1 MNTIWRWGRYGL
13 FALPLLFFGLF
24 YVYPVATIF
33 DISFRPDGVL
43 DLSGFVSIATS
54 AYYRDTLVFT
64 VYQATLST
72 FFTILLV
79 LPGAYV
85 FVHYK
90 FPGRSLLLSL
100 STLPFVLPTV
110 VVATAFLALV
120 GPRGLLNTALMS
132 WFNLETP
139 PIALQQTL
147 TLILIVHVFYNYS
160 VALRIIVAYWSSISS
175 RIEDAASVLG
185 ASNWQLWWKIR
196 LPLLRPAIVAAALL
210 VFIFTFT
217 SFGVVLILGGIRFA
231 TLEVQIYYQ
240 TVNLLNLPTAAALSL
255 VQIFI
260 MLLAMLYYARLQ
272 RQIATN
278 QTVVPIKPKKAKTWR
293 TRLLVGVNLF
303 VMLALLLMPLLALVM
318 RSLWIDGA
326 ISFEYYALLGENVR
340 NSILFVPPSH
350 AIANSIAFGL
360 MTTLMAVILGTLLA
374 YIIGDRLLPARVGR
388 FIDPL
393 IMLPLATSAV
403 TLGLGFILALD
414 EPPLNLRTSWVLV
427 PIAHS
432 LVATPFVTRS
442 VLPAMRQIPPSLPE
456 AAQVLGA
463 SPLRIWRRIE
473 LPLLSRSLVV
483 GATFAFAISLGE
495 FGASVFVARPDTPTM
510 PLIIYRLLG
519 QPGTTNYGQ
528 ALAMSV
534 ILLLVCLASFLLIER
549 FRDVGVGE
557 F

>member
-1 MNTIWRWGRYGL
+1 MNNIWRWGRYGL
-13 FALPLLFFGLF
+13 VVLPLLFFGLF
-24 YVYPVATIF
+24 YLYPVATIF
-33 DISFRPDGVL
+33 DYSFRADGVI

-64 VYQATLST
+64 VFQATLST

-90 FPGRSLLLSL
+90 FPGRSLLLSM

-110 VVATAFLALV
+110 VVATAFLALI
-120 GPRGLLNTALMS
+120 GPRGLLNAALMDL
-132 WFNLETP
+132 FNLEAP
-139 PIALQQTL
+139 PIQLTHTL

-160 VALRIIVAYWSSISS
+160 VALRIIVAYWSGLSS
-175 RIEDAASVLG
+175 RIEDAAAVLG
-185 ASNWQLWWKIR
+185 ANRWQMWWRIR

-240 TVNLLNLPTAAALSL
+240 TINLLNLPTAAALSL
-255 VQIFI
+255 VQILI
-260 MLLAMLYYARLQ
+260 MVLAMLYYARLQ
-272 RQIATN
+272 RQMSSS
-278 QTVVPIKPKKAKTWR
+278 QTVVPIRPKSASTWQQ
-293 TRLLVGVNLF
+293 RLFVGGNLF
-303 VMLALLLMPLLALVM
+303 VVIVLLLMPLLALIV
-318 RSLWIDGA
+318 RSLWIDGQF
-326 ISFEYYALLGENVR
+326 SLEYYALLGENVR
-340 NSILFVPPSH
+340 NSVLFVPPMK

-360 MTTLMAVILGTLLA
+360 MTTFIAVVMGTLLA
-374 YIIGDRLLPARVGR
+374 YLVGDRLVNTRVGR

-414 EPPLNLRTSWVLV
+414 EPPLNLRTSWVLI

-432 LVATPFVTRS
+432 LVATPFVARS
-442 VLPAMRQIPPSLPE
+442 VLPALRQIPPSLPE

-463 SPLRIWRRIE
+463 TPFRIWRRIE
-473 LPLLSRSLVV
+473 LPLISRSLIV

-510 PLIIYRLLG
+510 PLVIYRLLG
-519 QPGTTNYGQ
+519 QPGTENYGQ

-534 ILLLVCLASFLLIER
+534 LLLLVCLGSFLLIER
-549 FRDVGVGE
+549 FREAGLGE